1 MQEKETFQKEM
12 QNIMGISFFTY
23 YASWLIYFIVNAVYV
38 CLIML
43 LIVYFGVV
51 RHETFIFVEGYGF
64 ANIVLLYFLYALSII
79 GFVLVFSAFFN
90 KAKIA
95 AQAMIFVQILLNFL
109 YFLRFSDSFT
119 SNRVL
124 IILSSIFPQLAFNF
138 GITTFAFSDS
148 KFPSLDFSYSDSI
161 FMLAVTAVGYF
172 FLSIYLEEVLPNSQG
187 TNKHPLFFIKCLFQ
201 SNRQLIN

>member
-1 MQEKETFQKEM
+1 MLILGTFLVILESSSSNNFLSPFYLSLAIIGYSRSVGFNWVQEKETFQKEM

-95 AQAMIFVQILLNFL
+95 AQVLVYLSRRWYL
-109 YFLRFSDSFT
+109 CRSCSTSFT
-119 SNRVL
+119 S
-124 IILSSIFPQLAFNF
+124 
-138 GITTFAFSDS
+138 SDS
-148 KFPSLDFSYSDSI
+148 QTPSPATEF
-161 FMLAVTAVGYF
+161 
-172 FLSIYLEEVLPNSQG
+172 
-187 TNKHPLFFIKCLFQ
+187 
-201 SNRQLIN
+201 